1 MGERNDGDE
10 AVPGVLRRIEV
21 HFADHDQ
28 AMVLELSEDPDRRD
42 VETLIGA
49 LEANDI
55 DEAER
60 RLARRDDGP
69 REVARIGRYRHR

>member
-1 MGERNDGDE
+1 MDDRIDGDE
-10 AVPGVLRRIEV
+10 APPGELRRIEV

-28 AMVLELSEDPDRRD
+28 AMVLELSADPDRRD

-60 RLARRDDGP
+60 QLARRQDGP
-69 REVARIGRYRHR
+69 REVGRIGRYRNR